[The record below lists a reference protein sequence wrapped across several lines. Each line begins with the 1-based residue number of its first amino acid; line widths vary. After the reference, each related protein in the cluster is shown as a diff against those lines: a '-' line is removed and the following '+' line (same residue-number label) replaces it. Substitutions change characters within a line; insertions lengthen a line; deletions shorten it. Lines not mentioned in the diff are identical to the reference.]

1 MIKFKE
7 LFFTY
12 RSYTPIP
19 IILIALVLAETTLL
33 SFFIG
38 LAIALSG
45 EMIRLWAVRYAGSA
59 TRTTGRVGADELVT
73 TGPYAYMR
81 NPLYVGNFLLSFG
94 ILIIAWPWMPW
105 FMLIYLLLFYFQ
117 YSAIISLEEDFLKKK
132 FGAHYADYLEHV
144 PSFIPRLSAWGK
156 GNRVPTA
163 LKKALRT
170 ERNSLQSLT
179 IVLILLILRW
189 RIF

>member
-33 SFFIG
+33 SLFIG
-38 LAIALSG
+38 LAVALSG
-45 EMIRLWAVRYAGSA
+45 EMIRLWAVRFAGSA

-73 TGPYAYMR
+73 TGPYGYMR

-132 FGAHYADYLEHV
+132 FGAQYVDYLKHV
-144 PSFIPRLSAWGK
+144 PSFIPRLRAWGK

-189 RIF
+189 RLF